1 MRNSLAF
8 RIIALSGVWV
18 IMALLITALLL
29 LYFYNDHVAQHYDR
43 HVSIHFEE
51 LLGASGFN
59 PDGSFRLAF
68 DPSDPRYNI
77 LHSGWYWEVRQSG
90 KTLQRSTSL
99 DGDTLDIG
107 DTGPSGNLEIR
118 QVVGPHQDKV
128 RVHVVSVKQADGHAP
143 LQYLASAPMSG
154 INEDVLTYSYHVI
167 ASFVVLGMGL
177 LLAVVLQVRVA
188 LKPLQAVGS
197 GIADIRS
204 GKTARLPVGQLAD
217 VEPLVSELNNLLDH
231 SAGLLE
237 RARNQLGDLA
247 HSVKNPLTVIN
258 NEARELSPEKKD
270 LILLQ
275 TREINKN
282 VDHYLS
288 RARTFG
294 AEKVLGSRAEVK
306 GVVEGLVYAMQRIYT
321 KRKLTFDTSGV
332 GECGFRGE
340 GQDLEEMAGNLMDN
354 ACKWARSRLAI
365 HCKVDNGRL
374 LLVVED
380 DGPGIA
386 ENKRE
391 QALCR
396 GVKLDESKPGYGQG
410 LGIVKDI
417 ATLCGG
423 SLKLGASELGGLRA
437 ELNLPAV

>member
-1 MRNSLAF
+1 
-8 RIIALSGVWV
+8 
-18 IMALLITALLL
+18 MALVITALLL
-29 LYFYNDHVAQHYDR
+29 RYFYNDHAAQYYDK
-43 HVSIHFEE
+43 HVSLHLEE
-51 LLGASGFN
+51 LLGASSFD
-59 PDGSFRLAF
+59 PDGTFRLAF
-68 DPSDPRYNI
+68 DPSDPRYHI
-77 LHSGWYWEVRQSG
+77 VHSGWYWEVRQAG
-90 KTLQRSTSL
+90 KTLQSSPSL
-99 DGDTLDIG
+99 GGGALNIG
-107 DTGPSGNLEIR
+107 DARSSENLEIR
-118 QVVGPHQDKV
+118 EVVGPLDDQL
-128 RVHVVSVKQADGHAP
+128 RVHVITVEQADGHAP

-154 INEDVLTYSYHVI
+154 IKEDVLTYSYHI
-167 ASFVVLGMGL
+167 IGSFVALGVGL

-188 LKPLQAVGS
+188 LKPLHAVGA
-197 GIADIRS
+197 GISDIRS
-204 GKTARLPVGQLAD
+204 GKAARLPIGKLAD
-217 VEPLVSELNNLLDH
+217 VEPMVRELNNLLDH

-258 NEARELSPEKKD
+258 NEARELSSEKKE

-294 AEKVLGSRAEVK
+294 AEKVLGSRAQVK
-306 GVVEGLVYAMQRIYT
+306 GVIEGLVYAMQRIYT

-340 GQDLEEMAGNLMDN
+340 GQDLEEMVGNLMDN
-354 ACKWARSRLAI
+354 ACKWARSRLAV
-365 HCKVDNGRL
+365 HCKTENGRL

-380 DGPGIA
+380 DGPGVA

-391 QALCR
+391 QVLCR
-396 GVKLDESKPGYGQG
+396 GVKLDESKPGHGQG

-417 ATLCGG
+417 AVLCGG
-423 SLKLGASELGGLRA
+423 SLKLGASELGGLRV
-437 ELNLPAV
+437 ELDLPAV

>member
-1 MRNSLAF
+1 MRNSLAS
-8 RIIALSGVWV
+8 RIIGLSVVWI
-18 IMALLITALLL
+18 IMALVITALLL
-29 LYFYNDHVAQHYDR
+29 RYFYNDHAAQYYDR
-43 HVSIHFEE
+43 HVSIHLEE
-51 LLGASGFN
+51 LLGASSFS
-59 PDGSFRLAF
+59 PDGTFRLAF
-68 DPSDPRYNI
+68 DPSDPRYHI
-77 LHSGWYWEVRQSG
+77 VHSGWYWEVRQAG
-90 KTLQRSTSL
+90 KTLQSSPSL
-99 DGDTLDIG
+99 DGDTLDMG
-107 DTGPSGNLEIR
+107 DARSSENLEIR
-118 QVVGPHQDKV
+118 EVVGPLNDKL
-128 RVHVVSVKQADGHAP
+128 RVHVIAMKQADGHAP

-154 INEDVLTYSYHVI
+154 INEDVLTYSNHII

-188 LKPLQAVGS
+188 LKPLHAVGS
-197 GIADIRS
+197 GIGDIRS
-204 GKTARLPVGQLAD
+204 GRAARLPVGQLAD
-217 VEPLVSELNNLLDH
+217 VEPLVRELNNLLDH

-258 NEARELSPEKKD
+258 NEARELSAEKKE

-306 GVVEGLVYAMQRIYT
+306 GVIEGLVYAMQRIYT

-340 GQDLEEMAGNLMDN
+340 GQDLEEMVGNLMDN
-354 ACKWARSRLAI
+354 ACKWARSRLAV
-365 HCKVDNGRL
+365 HCKTENGRL

-380 DGPGIA
+380 DGPGVA

-391 QALCR
+391 QVLCR
-396 GVKLDESKPGYGQG
+396 GVKLDESKPGHGQG

-417 ATLCGG
+417 AVLCGG
-423 SLKLGASELGGLRA
+423 SLKLGAGELGGLRV
-437 ELNLPAV
+437 ELDLPAV